1 MPQHF
6 DDVGECVESAL
17 RRLGK
22 RIVLALPLAL
32 GKPVPLA
39 NEFYHRACCDP
50 SIDLQ
55 ILTALSLRKPSG
67 TSELERRFL
76 EPFVARV
83 FGNYPELGYVEA
95 VRTSRLPR
103 NVQVTEFYL
112 EPGAY
117 LGSHY
122 AQQHYLSANYTHVAR
137 EVLARGVN
145 VLAQLIA
152 RRMVDGQAEFSL
164 SCNPDL
170 TADLLPEFERERR
183 NGRDILVIG
192 ELNRQL
198 PFMFGAAQVP
208 ESAFDYL
215 VEHPRYEFDL
225 YCPPNLALGTV
236 DYLIGVYASA
246 TVRDGG
252 TLQLGIGE
260 LGDAIVYCLQL
271 RHQQNAAWRRVLEDA
286 QGNARFGADIETL
299 GGQGVFEKGL
309 YGCSEMFVDGF
320 LDLYRSG
327 ILKRRVYPHVLV
339 QRLLNEGRI
348 GEKVTAATLAAL
360 LEAGA
365 PAQLS
370 EADFTALQRCGVLH
384 DACRFERGRIRT
396 PSGRWVVADLSAPET
411 RAALTDDGLGAQLT
425 EGALLHAAFFVGPKG
440 FYAALREMP
449 EAERRQ
455 FLMSGVG
462 YVNQLYGADQELR
475 IEQRRHGRFI
485 NSTMMMTALGAA
497 VSDGLTGGQVVSGVG
512 GQYNFVAMAHALPG
526 AHSILC
532 LRSTR
537 TKAGR
542 TSSNLLFEYGAT
554 TIPRHLRDVVVTE
567 YGIAQLRG
575 KSDSA
580 TIAALLNITDS
591 RFQAHL
597 LREAQAAGKIS
608 SDYRIPDQHCHNTPA
623 ALEAALSAHRRAGL
637 FSEFPFG
644 TDFTS
649 EEIVLARALKRLKE
663 RTGTP
668 RGKLGALAAAVVR
681 GADSAELQPYLQRM
695 KLDRPR
701 SAGEHVM
708 QRLLA
713 NELRAALRGQ
723 SRGQN

>member
-6 DDVGECVESAL
+6 DDVGECVESTL

-39 NEFYHRACCDP
+39 NEFYHRARRDP
-50 SIDLQ
+50 SIDLR

-67 TSELERRFL
+67 ASELERRFL

-83 FGNYPELGYVEA
+83 FGNYPELDYVDA
-95 VRTSRLPR
+95 VRAGRLPQ
-103 NVQVTEFYL
+103 NVQVTEFYM

-117 LGSHY
+117 LGSPY
-122 AQQHYLSANYTHVAR
+122 AQQHYLSANYTQVAR

-145 VLAQLIA
+145 VIAQLVA
-152 RRMVDGQAEFSL
+152 RRMVDGEAEYSL

-170 TADLLPEFERERR
+170 TVDLLPEFERERR
-183 NGRDILVIG
+183 NRRDILLIG

-198 PFMFGAAQVP
+198 PFMFGAARLP

-236 DYLIGVYASA
+236 DYLIGLYASA

-286 QGNARFGADIETL
+286 RANARFGADMAAL
-299 GGQGVFEKGL
+299 GGQGVFEHGV

-327 ILKRRVYPHVLV
+327 VLKRRVYPHALL
-339 QRLLNEGRI
+339 QRLLNAGRI
-348 GEKVTAATLAAL
+348 GERVTATTLEAL
-360 LEAGA
+360 LEAGL

-370 EADFTALQRCGVLH
+370 EADFSTLQRCGVFH
-384 DACRFERGRIRT
+384 DGCRFERGRIRT
-396 PSGRWVVADLSAPET
+396 PSGRWVTADLAAPET
-411 RAALTDDGLGAQLT
+411 LAALANEGLGAHLIH
-425 EGALLHAAFFVGPKG
+425 GALLHAAFFLGPRG
-440 FYAALREMP
+440 FYAALRELP
-449 EAERRQ
+449 ETERRQ
-455 FLMSGVG
+455 FLMSGVSF
-462 YVNQLYGADQELR
+462 VNQLYGEDQELR
-475 IEQRRHGRFI
+475 IEQRRHARFI
-485 NSTMMMTALGAA
+485 NTTMMMTALGAA
-497 VSDGLTGGQVVSGVG
+497 ASDGLDDGRVVSGVG

-537 TKAGR
+537 SEAGR
-542 TSSNLLFEYGAT
+542 TTSNIRFSYGTT
-554 TIPRHLRDVVVTE
+554 TIPRHLRDVVITE

-575 KSDSA
+575 KSDSE
-580 TIAALLNITDS
+580 TIAAVLNLTDS
-591 RFQAHL
+591 RFQADL
-597 LREAQAAGKIS
+597 LQEAQAAGKIAR
-608 SDYRIPDQHCHNTPA
+608 DYRIPDIHRRNTPA
-623 ALEAALSAHRRAGL
+623 ALADALSAHRRAGL

-644 TDFTS
+644 TDFTA
-649 EEIVLARALKRLKE
+649 EEIVLARALKRLRH
-663 RTGTP
+663 RTGTLP
-668 RGKLGALAAAVVR
+668 GRLAALAGALVHGV
-681 GADSAELQPYLQRM
+681 DSQELRPYLQRM
-695 KLDRPR
+695 HLDRPQ
-701 SAGEHVM
+701 STAQWLM

-713 NELRAALRGQ
+713 HELRREIH
-723 SRGQN
+723 